1 MSWSARGIVTYL
13 LAKPDDWEIRAE
25 DIRKRGDLGR
35 DAVYA
40 MLKELRRYGYL
51 GRTPGRDKRGRFG
64 TVDSTLYE
72 VPIPDLPD
80 TVAPDPGEP
89 YPANPTLLSNKY
101 TKEPVNQITTTTTTA
116 APNPERGPRGGC
128 NLEFPKSL
136 SSGETEEARRRL
148 DGFSNRLAQQLL
160 DELSA
165 RLQAGAIHGSP
176 LAYLRGLIK
185 RACRGEFTPEA
196 GVPVAD
202 TRVRIRRTDAARV
215 QGQLTVPR
223 LPEPDPDNPLVQRFE
238 AIRARVNG
246 SSPDSS
252 AQPDVRSTESRC
264 SLD

>member
-40 MLKELRRYGYL
+40 VLKELRRYGYL

-64 TVDSTLYE
+64 TVDSTFYE

-80 TVAPDPGEP
+80 TAEPDPGEP

-136 SSGETEEARRRL
+136 SSGETEEARRKL

-165 RLQAGAIHGSP
+165 RLQVGEVNGSP
-176 LAYLRGLIK
+176 LAYLRGIVS
-185 RACRGEFTPEA
+185 RAVAGSFTPEA
-196 GVPVAD
+196 GIAVA
-202 TRVRIRRTDAARV
+202 TVREQRRRTDIALERAESS
-215 QGQLTVPR
+215 VPE
-223 LPEPDPDNPLVQRFE
+223 LPPANENNPLVQRLIRVRDGLNHR
-238 AIRARVNG
+238 AI
-246 SSPDSS
+246 DEDT
-252 AQPDVRSTESRC
+252 QPTRRSRGR
-264 SLD
+264 D